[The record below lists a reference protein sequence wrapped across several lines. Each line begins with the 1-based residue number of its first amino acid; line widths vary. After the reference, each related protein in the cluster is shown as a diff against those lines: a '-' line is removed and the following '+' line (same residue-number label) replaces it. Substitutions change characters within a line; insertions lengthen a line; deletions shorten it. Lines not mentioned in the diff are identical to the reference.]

1 MKEYEIRIFKPD
13 GTPSLIIAEIHL
25 KDSSAIGSARRMA
38 RDKPAEVWRGV
49 DCIWRNINSSQ
60 A

>member
-25 KDSSAIGSARRMA
+25 KDSSAIGSARRLA

-49 DCIWRNINSSQ
+49 D
-60 A
+60 